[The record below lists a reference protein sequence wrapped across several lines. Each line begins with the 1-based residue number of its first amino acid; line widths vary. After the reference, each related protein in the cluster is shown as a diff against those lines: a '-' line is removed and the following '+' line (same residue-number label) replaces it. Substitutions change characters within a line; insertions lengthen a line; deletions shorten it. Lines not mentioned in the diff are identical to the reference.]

1 MRKRTTLIIIAV
13 ALTALTGILMLRAG
27 PSSATAETLGPALTV
42 YNQGSAQ
49 VQDTRTLTLTEGVQT
64 VTVTDIPAQIDPT
77 SVYFKSLTDPAG
89 TFVLE
94 QNYEYDLAT
103 TSGLLNKYVGQPIQ
117 VITADGAQYDGTLLS
132 GADDVILQDKSGQV
146 NVISRDKV
154 RNLSFPALPGGL
166 VTTPSLVWIID
177 AKKAGDHQ
185 AEISYLTN
193 GIGWEATYA
202 LLLAPD
208 GKQLDLSS
216 WVTVNNHS
224 GATYKDARLKL
235 IAGAVNRVQ
244 SPQRAMSKTTMAA
257 AEASAP
263 APQVSQRGFSD
274 YQLYEIGR
282 PVTLKDN
289 EIKQIEFLTAS
300 DVPAEK
306 LYTYEGTAGYRYYAG
321 NEPQVDPNYGAQTGN
336 KQVQTVL
343 QFDTGEEGA
352 NAELPEG
359 IVRVYQQDVDGNA
372 LLIGEDTMP
381 NTPKNEKV
389 RLYLGD
395 AFDIVGERVQTDF
408 KQISDKVV
416 EESFRITVRNQK
428 EKDAVQV
435 RAVEHLYRASDW
447 EITAESAPH
456 TKLDAGTVEWKLD
469 VPAGGE
475 TSVTYTVRY
484 RW

>member
-1 MRKRTTLIIIAV
+1 MRKQ
-13 ALTALTGILMLRAG
+13 TALTLIAAALVVLAGVFTLRAG
-27 PSSATAETLGPALTV
+27 PSSAIAETLGPALTV

-49 VQDTRTLTLTEGVQT
+49 VQDTRPLTLKEGVQT
-64 VTVTDIPAQIDPT
+64 VTITDIAAQIDPT
-77 SVYFKSLTDPAG
+77 SVYFRSLTDPAG
-89 TFVLE
+89 TTVLE
-94 QNYEYDLAT
+94 QNFEYDLAST
-103 TSGLLNKYVGQPIQ
+103 NELLSKYIGQPIQ
-117 VITADGAQYDGTLLS
+117 VVTADGTQYDGTLLS
-132 GADDVILQDKSGQV
+132 GANDVILQGKSGQV

-154 RNLSFPALPGGL
+154 RDLSFPALPEGL
-166 VTTPSLVWIID
+166 ITTPSLAWTID

-185 AEISYLTN
+185 AEITYLTG
-193 GIGWEATYA
+193 GIGWQATYA

-208 GKQLDLSS
+208 GKHLDLNS
-216 WVTVNNHS
+216 WVTVDNHS

-244 SPQRAMSKTTMAA
+244 PPQAAMTKMARSA
-257 AEASAP
+257 AEAPVP
-263 APQVSQRGFSD
+263 APDVSQRAFSD

-289 EIKQIEFLTAS
+289 EIKQIEFLAAS

-306 LYTYEGTAGYRYYAG
+306 LYTYEGSAGYGYYAG
-321 NEPQVDPNYGAQTGN
+321 SGPQADPSYGAQTGN

-343 QFDTGEEGA
+343 QFDTGKEGV

-359 IVRVYQQDVDGNA
+359 IVRVYQRDVDGNA
-372 LLIGEDTMP
+372 LLIGEDTLP

-395 AFDIVGERVQTDF
+395 AFDLVGERVQTDF
-408 KQISDKVV
+408 KQVSDKVI

-428 EKDAVQV
+428 EKEAVQV